1 MHTVTLLMG
10 TNDLSGGESRK
21 MLRSQEK
28 VSCIIEEL
36 RIFLDPTVL
45 TFCTVSYDIMPN
57 QNAMSMSER
66 VDHINDIIRQVQ
78 KKKASCP

>member
-1 MHTVTLLMG
+1 MCTVTLLMG

-36 RIFLDPTVL
+36 RIF
-45 TFCTVSYDIMPN
+45 
-57 QNAMSMSER
+57 
-66 VDHINDIIRQVQ
+66 
-78 KKKASCP
+78 